1 MVSTLNSSKNG
12 YNIFWLVCVCVCMC
26 VKIQKAFQGREKDR
40 KKEQSN
46 AIKNAF
52 AWKVSKLSIQINST
66 WIFKMEMSTRKWVY
80 SVRKLCFL
88 IGVFFCLFVF
98 ILYSLFVILLW
109 ISRCQATW
117 ASLLWWLLG
126 CRTMACIY
134 IQIQISAENIMCFRT
149 VNST

>member
-1 MVSTLNSSKNG
+1 MVTTFFDL
-12 YNIFWLVCVCVCMC
+12 YVYVCVCVW
-26 VKIQKAFQGREKDR
+26 KYKKLFRRERKT